1 MAYEFPSRGIKE
13 LHNEILSINVV
24 LKSKNWAGNVLKGS

>member
-13 LHNEILSINVV
+13 LHSEILSINV
-24 LKSKNWAGNVLKGS
+24 LKSKKWAGNVLKGS